1 MNAIVKSV
9 TKYLDI
15 NDFNHITTFYVI
27 PPNTPNY
34 SKYRTHHA
42 NVGLPDTFKLSIPP
56 GILDHLK
63 RSV

>member
-1 MNAIVKSV
+1 MRLLKSV
-9 TKYLDI
+9 TKYLDF
-15 NDFNHITTFYVI
+15 NDFNHITTFLCH
-27 PPNTPNY
+27 Y
-34 SKYRTHHA
+34 SKYRTYHA